1 MDDQT
6 PKIYSKKAI
15 LGFSILLS
23 PLFGGVLLYQ
33 NLIEVK
39 KKKEAYMI
47 LGLAVLM
54 TIATII
60 IVNIPENPKSSLAY
74 LCGIA
79 GGSVFSYYFMPK
91 YFPDEGQFPKKSLWK
106 PSIIAVIVVV
116 IFVLLLIYSDSLAA
130 N

>member
-1 MDDQT
+1 MKDQT
-6 PKIYSKKAI
+6 PKIYSKNAI

-23 PLFGGVLLYQ
+23 PLFGGVLLHQ

-47 LGLAVLM
+47 LGLSVLM
-54 TIATII
+54 TIVTLV

-79 GGSVFSYYFMPK
+79 GGSIFSYYFMPK
-91 YFPDEGQFPKKSLWK
+91 YFPDEDQLPKKSLWK
-106 PSIIAVIVVV
+106 PSIIAVIIVVF
-116 IFVLLLIYSDSLAA
+116 FVLLLIYSNSLPA

>member
-1 MDDQT
+1 MEYQT
-6 PKIYSKKAI
+6 PKIYSKKTI

-33 NLIEVK
+33 NLIEVQ

-47 LGLAVLM
+47 LGLSVLM
-54 TIATII
+54 TIATLV

-79 GGSVFSYYFMPK
+79 GGSIFSYYFMPK
-91 YFPDEGQFPKKSLWK
+91 YFPDEDQLPKKSLWK
-106 PSIIAVIVVV
+106 PAIIAVMIVV
-116 IFVLLLIYSDSLAA
+116 IFVLLLMYSDSLAA

>member
-47 LGLAVLM
+47 LGLSVLM
-54 TIATII
+54 TIATLV

-79 GGSVFSYYFMPK
+79 GGSIFSYYFMPK
-91 YFPDEGQFPKKSLWK
+91 YFPDEDQFPKKSLWK
-106 PSIIAVIVVV
+106 PAIIAVIIVV

>member
-1 MDDQT
+1 MKDQT

-47 LGLAVLM
+47 LGLSVLM
-54 TIATII
+54 TIATLV

-79 GGSVFSYYFMPK
+79 GGSIFSYYFMPK
-91 YFPDEGQFPKKSLWK
+91 YFPDEDQLPKKSLWK
-106 PSIIAVIVVV
+106 PAIIAVIIVV